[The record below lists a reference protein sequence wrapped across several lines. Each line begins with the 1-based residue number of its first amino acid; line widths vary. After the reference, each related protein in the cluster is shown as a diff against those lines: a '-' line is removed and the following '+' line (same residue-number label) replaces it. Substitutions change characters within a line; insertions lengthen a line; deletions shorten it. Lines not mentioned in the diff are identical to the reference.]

1 MLETDIKQN
10 FLPLLNRTV
19 WSATIALIFILG
31 LLYSLAAGY
40 LTRSCSVSKLIVIA
54 SVNGKVIAQD
64 SSLLEITVISG
75 DKIAIETI
83 MVLQPQSCLNT
94 PSLEWDFLP
103 SSDVNFLSK
112 ELLVDRAGEKL
123 EYIGRLDSNDATVV
137 EDKILI
143 SVPSMEHQPPL
154 PVEVNIYIQRNKQLQ
169 DLEQ

>member
-1 MLETDIKQN
+1 MLGTDKTQN
-10 FLPLLNRTV
+10 FLPLLNRTGWAAMIV
-19 WSATIALIFILG
+19 LIFISG
-31 LLYSLAAGY
+31 LLYSSAAGY
-40 LTRSCSVSKLIVIA
+40 LTRTCSVSKLSVIA
-54 SVNGKVIAQD
+54 SVNDKVVAQD
-64 SSLLEITVISG
+64 SSHLEITAISG

-83 MVLQPQSCLNT
+83 MIVQPQSCLYA

-103 SSDVNFLSK
+103 SSDVNFFTK
-112 ELLVDRAGEKL
+112 KLLIDKVGEKL

-143 SVPSMEHQPPL
+143 SVPSIGHQPSL